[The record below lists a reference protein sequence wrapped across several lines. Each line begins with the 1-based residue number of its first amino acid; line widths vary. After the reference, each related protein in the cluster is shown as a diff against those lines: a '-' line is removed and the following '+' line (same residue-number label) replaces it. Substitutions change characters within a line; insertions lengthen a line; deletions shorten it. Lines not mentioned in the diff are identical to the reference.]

1 MKTKEAMEIMD
12 EGWVKRLKGFRVH
25 FQQRVD
31 GEWTT
36 DYFPDMEEK
45 PLPSDISAW
54 ELARRFAE
62 ATKPE
67 KTEGD
72 DEGVVNIYVVD
83 ESENPIK
90 HYGTGQLEVFN
101 RSKPKQVS

>member
-1 MKTKEAMEIMD
+1 MKTKEAMKIMD
-12 EGWVKRLKGFRVH
+12 DGWVRRLKGYRVH
-25 FQQRVD
+25 FQKRVD
-31 GEWTT
+31 GEWAT

-45 PLPSDISAW
+45 PMPSDISTW

-67 KTEGD
+67 KSENTDGD
-72 DEGVVNIYVVD
+72 VVNVYVVD
-83 ESENPIK
+83 DAGDPVK

-101 RSKPKQVS
+101 RSKPQEVS

>member
-1 MKTKEAMEIMD
+1 MKTKEAMKIMD
-12 EGWVKRLKGFRVH
+12 EGWVRRLKGFRVH

-36 DYFPDMEEK
+36 DYFPDMEEN

-54 ELARRFAE
+54 ELARRFAA

-67 KTEGD
+67 KAD
-72 DEGVVNIYVVD
+72 DADDGVVNVYVVD
-83 ESENPIK
+83 DSGNPVR
-90 HYGTGQLEVFN
+90 HYGTGQLDVFN
-101 RSKPKQVS
+101 RSKPKKVS